1 MDRNL
6 LGKRGELLAEKFL
19 ERKGYEVIEKNFR
32 CRLGEIDLI
41 AEEGGEIIFVEVKC
55 RSGTAFGFPEE
66 QVSWRKQRKLWRLA
80 ELYLKGR
87 RKDQPA
93 RIDIVAILLNDK
105 GDVLSM
111 EVIPNAI
118 TLSGGKLC

>member
-1 MDRNL
+1 MDRSL

-41 AEEGGEIIFVEVKC
+41 AEEGEEIVFVEVKC

-111 EVIPNAI
+111 EVIPSAI
-118 TLSGGKLC
+118 TLAGGKPC